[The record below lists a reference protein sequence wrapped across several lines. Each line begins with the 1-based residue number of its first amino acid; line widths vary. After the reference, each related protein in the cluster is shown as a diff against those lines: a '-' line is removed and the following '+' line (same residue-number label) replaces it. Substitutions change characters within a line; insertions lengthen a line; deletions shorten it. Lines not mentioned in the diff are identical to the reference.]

1 MSYRQMEIK
10 PVVPGGPWPCEV
22 APQLHTGSAVFEH
35 SCRSAYA
42 VFVESDQPVYL
53 SAGRFVGSLEPAPL
67 GVPLL
72 LEAGL
77 NLIVWCC
84 RLIGGFFLSYILP
97 ICV

>member
-42 VFVESDQPVYL
+42 VFVESDMPVYL

-84 RLIGGFFLSYILP
+84 RLIGGFFLLYIP
-97 ICV
+97 NCV